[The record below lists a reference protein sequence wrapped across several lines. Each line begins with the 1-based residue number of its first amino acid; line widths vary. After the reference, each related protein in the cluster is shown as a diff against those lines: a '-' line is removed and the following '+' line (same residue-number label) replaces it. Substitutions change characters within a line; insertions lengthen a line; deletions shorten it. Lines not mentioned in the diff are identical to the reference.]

1 MKRWALDRSALNT
14 KNWVPD
20 RFLKFINRSKTDSR
34 LFPHCTTSLHG
45 KNYYSMFFNKSPDN
59 LVLKSNNY
67 NHTKNRYNVSH
78 KLYFLPCFPP
88 EKSPFVKIRSFHTMS
103 MSTMLYRSPR
113 LQQGHRRT
121 VKSPGSAES
130 PTSPFYYGR
139 SHCNSPIFHY
149 MIK

>member
-1 MKRWALDRSALNT
+1 
-14 KNWVPD
+14 
-20 RFLKFINRSKTDSR
+20 
-34 LFPHCTTSLHG
+34 
-45 KNYYSMFFNKSPDN
+45 MFFNKSPDY
-59 LVLKSNNY
+59 LMLKSNNY

-88 EKSPFVKIRSFHTMS
+88 EKSPFVKVRSFHTVS
-103 MSTMLYRSPR
+103 MSTMLYRCPR

-149 MIK
+149 MIKQTHLMTDLRIKVKPYIYIWSKNITCIVLHVPTSRLFL